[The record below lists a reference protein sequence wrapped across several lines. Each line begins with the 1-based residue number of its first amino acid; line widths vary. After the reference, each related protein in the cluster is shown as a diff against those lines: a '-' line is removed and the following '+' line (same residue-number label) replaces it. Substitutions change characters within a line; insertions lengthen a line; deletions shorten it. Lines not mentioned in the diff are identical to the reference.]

1 MLTNKRIKSSTKTK
15 NNSSEKIVSFAFA
28 EAVEGNNDLL
38 TTILLLLSPK
48 PLFKCKLVCKRWQSL
63 ISDPKFVSFW
73 RLKTPS
79 LGSLFVNRF
88 WRKDNKSFKYFYI
101 SFTDNGLIHSDA
113 SLKGLQ
119 NPYGE
124 GVVILNSCGG
134 LLVCR
139 TVKKERTINPICKY
153 YVCNPT
159 T

>member
-1 MLTNKRIKSSTKTK
+1 MVVKPNIK
-15 NNSSEKIVSFAFA
+15 

-88 WRKDNKSFKYFYI
+88 WRKDNKSFKYYI
-101 SFTDNGLIHSDA
+101 SFTDNGLIYSEA

-134 LLVCR
+134 LL
-139 TVKKERTINPICKY
+139 
-153 YVCNPT
+153 
-159 T
+159 